1 MKIENKSALKKYNS
15 ICDDF
20 ILPPQ
25 LKKFSKESDGKA
37 MALAHDM
44 SKIKESS
51 IHPSE
56 FRSIAFYYLSDRP
69 AIVASFK
76 DHSIN
81 DVATKFTIMTI
92 VEQEFRVLLDKMDL
106 HYEDVDINMTEDDEH
121 LGLALGFRK
130 SVPTKKAEAFHR
142 LLDKR
147 LKSILHVTSTVQ
159 HVDTD
164 SNDISEYSEYL
175 EDLDIDD
182 IRGEA

>member
-1 MKIENKSALKKYNS
+1 MKIENKSALKKYKS

-25 LKKFSKESDGKA
+25 LKKFSKQSEGKA

-51 IHPSE
+51 KHPSE
-56 FRSIAFYYLSDRP
+56 FRSIAFYYFSDRP
-69 AIVASFK
+69 VIVASFE
-76 DHSIN
+76 DQSIN

-92 VEQEFRVLLDKMDL
+92 VEQEFRVLLDKMNL
-106 HYEDVDINMTEDDEH
+106 HYSDVELGMTEDSDH
-121 LGLALGFRK
+121 LGLAIGFKRSIPK
-130 SVPTKKAEAFHR
+130 EKANKFHR

-147 LKSILHVTSTVQ
+147 LKGILHVSSTVK

-164 SNDISEYSEYL
+164 PNDISEYSEYL